1 MAAAYR
7 ILAAL
12 RMHRPSISLRYTS
25 VTEVMKTRDSPTWR
39 LWRHKIKIAGILD
52 NPRKFRFGTAF
63 HNLDRY
69 RMPSGKKNEQWLD
82 RANSAVSIH
91 TFAILFQPGSN
102 NTDYKD
108 STA

>member
-69 RMPSGKKNEQWLD
+69 RMPSGKMNEQWLD
-82 RANSAVSIH
+82 RANSPVSIH